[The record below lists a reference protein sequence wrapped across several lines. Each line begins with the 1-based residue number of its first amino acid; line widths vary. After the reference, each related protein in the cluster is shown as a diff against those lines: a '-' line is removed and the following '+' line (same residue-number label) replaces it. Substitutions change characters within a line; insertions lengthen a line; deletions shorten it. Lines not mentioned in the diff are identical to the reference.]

1 MPDERAT
8 PEPLDQQL
16 PLFAFL
22 ASLRPASKEENY
34 PDLQTLPP
42 EAVTC
47 VDDWIYRP

>member
-1 MPDERAT
+1 MPDETAI

-22 ASLRPASKEENY
+22 ASLKHASKEERL
-34 PDLQTLPP
+34 PELGILPP
-42 EAVTC
+42 QAITC